1 MTNQAGLA
9 RAIEVL
15 RQNRQYLTDKGVL
28 HASVIGSVASGTDNL
43 TSDLDVLIDAKAG
56 HGLTIFDLVDIG
68 DRLSHAYGRHVD
80 IIPAG
85 ALRPRHQALRDGAVR
100 AF

>member
-1 MTNQAGLA
+1 MTAQTGLA

-15 RQNRQYLTDKGVL
+15 RQHQQYLIEKGII
-28 HASVIGSVASGTDNL
+28 HASVVGSVAGGTDDL
-43 TSDLDVLIDAKAG
+43 TSDLDVLIDAKVG

-80 IIPAG
+80 IIPSG
-85 ALRPRHQALRDGAVR
+85 ALRARHQALRDGAVR